1 MSRTLL
7 FLSSESFRAF
17 IWKGSDMSL
26 ANEFSNDAD
35 GREQFSNFLDRHPYP
50 ACLLVDII
58 EEDFHQETVPHLF
71 GSNRS
76 ALLERKFEQYYRTT
90 PFRQATLLQR
100 QADGRRD
107 DEMLFSALTNPKRI
121 TPWLDTL
128 LAKHIP
134 LIGIYSVPNISTPLL
149 KDISAEHILLLSWE
163 KSSGLRQ
170 TYFNNKRLYFS
181 RLTAINE
188 SSSFSD
194 SVAEETP
201 RTQQFLKS
209 RSLPPPGEV
218 LEVHIICHA
227 RDRAELHAKL
237 PGNDELHYT
246 YLDIEE
252 LGKRRSSKHQFT
264 DSDATPLFLN
274 LLATNA
280 PTAHYANSDHTHFFL
295 LWQLRR
301 IFFGLA
307 VVALLASLSWSA
319 ITFWEGRE
327 LTSEIDPIRVQTAR
341 FQQLAQEVQGKYGSM
356 AVSAADMKTSV
367 ILARSLSEYVPPPK
381 ELLSKLSTVMEDFPR
396 VTLNKLAW
404 QTSAADAAPSPYPA
418 QVITFEGE
426 LTGFGSDYRKALDY
440 VKRFQQ
446 ALTQH
451 GYIVSAQA
459 LPLDVSSKGSL
470 SGDDQTNTGKPAQ
483 FTLKIIWRHPS

>member
-17 IWKGSDMSL
+17 TWKNSDMSL
-26 ANEFSNDAD
+26 ASEFPNDAG
-35 GREQFSNFLDRHPYP
+35 GREQFSNFLDRHPHP

-58 EEDFHQETVPHLF
+58 EEDFHQETVPHLH

-76 ALLERKFEQYYRTT
+76 ALLDRKYEQYYRTT

-100 QADGRRD
+100 QAEGRRD

-128 LAKHIP
+128 LTKHIP

-149 KDISAEHILLLSWE
+149 KDIASEHVLLLSWE

-170 TYFNNKRLYFS
+170 TYFNNKKLYFS
-181 RLTAINE
+181 RLTAIND
-188 SSSFSD
+188 SGSFID

-218 LEVHIICHA
+218 LDVHIICHA
-227 RDRAELHAKL
+227 KDRAGLHSKL
-237 PGNDELHYT
+237 PGNDNLHYT

-252 LGKRRSSKHQFT
+252 LGRRRNSKHNFT

-280 PTAHYANSDHTHFFL
+280 PSTNYANSDHTHFYL

-301 IFFGLA
+301 IFYGLA
-307 VVALLASLSWSA
+307 VAAMLTSLSWSA
-319 ITFWEGRE
+319 ITFWQGRE
-327 LTSEIDPIRVQTAR
+327 LVAEIEPIRAQTAR
-341 FQQLAQEVQGKYGSM
+341 FQQLGQEVQGKYGSTIT
-356 AVSAADMKTSV
+356 SAADMKTSV
-367 ILARSLSEYVPPPK
+367 MLARNLSDYTPTPKALLSE
-381 ELLSKLSTVMEDFPR
+381 LSAVMGDFPR
-396 VTLNKLAW
+396 INLNKLAW
-404 QTSAADAAPSPYPA
+404 QSSAAEAAPSRYPA

-426 LTGFGSDYRKALDY
+426 LTGFGNDYRKSLDY

-446 ALTQH
+446 ALTQR
-451 GYIVSAQA
+451 GYVVSALT
-459 LPLDVSSKGSL
+459 LPLDISSKGSL
-470 SGDDQTNTGKPAQ
+470 SGEDQANAGKPAQ
-483 FTLKIIWRHPS
+483 FTLKIIWRHPA